1 VVSQSPRSG
10 TRLLGPVLCIF
21 VLLLMI
27 IAVVY
32 ALWISVGN
40 YSSIGV

>member
-1 VVSQSPRSG
+1 MVSQSPRSG
-10 TRLLGPVLCIF
+10 TRLLGPALCIV

-27 IAVVY
+27 VAVVY